1 MALSN
6 QAVKCQAVCIDELWI
21 ATNGAFHQCSFSM
34 FGSLTGGIKG

>member
-6 QAVKCQAVCIDELWI
+6 QAVKCQPVCIDELWI
-21 ATNGAFHQCSFSM
+21 ATTGAFLHCSFSM